1 MVPSRI
7 RCESGLF
14 VGVDRFASQPRGQW
28 LNAPGE
34 DASNLAEF
42 FNRALPGD
50 SWRVLKRSSRA
61 GPSLIHVL
69 KGLNQLIAAVPAG
82 RAGIFYYAGHAEVTD
97 SGLVL
102 KTADCHDQFPS
113 DTGLRLSRVLR
124 LFKSEKQKYFLLILD
139 CCRSGTAEA
148 AAVDDIP
155 PNCCVVYACQHGDVA
170 LESAGGGVL
179 TRSLIDTFDFY
190 TQRKAARECPLD
202 FVVSNLH
209 RQIFSW
215 RPLGALSYDV
225 CGNLVDRL
233 TLPLPD
239 GREHATWDLDM
250 NLVVKYRF
258 ADRADFQ
265 RAFVSVVKLLA
276 EWHALPLNSRAAK
289 EYIDEQLG
297 YDRRALTE
305 DGDADAELYLDVK
318 VPLSADHR
326 KPSALLANI
335 LEHVKSDDPETVTIR
350 WPRPLK
356 PVIFQMFKHTVQ
368 QGEWGQATSQGNYA
382 LWWRSEHVGKQF
394 RGSAWV
400 DTDDCSTR
408 VVMACETLDAVPV
421 RMKFLLPR
429 LTDLVDLMLAIRA

>member
-14 VGVDRFASQPRGQW
+14 VGVDRFASQPRQQW

-34 DASNLAEF
+34 DASNLADY

-50 SWRVLKRSSRA
+50 SWRVLKRSTRS
-61 GPSLIHVL
+61 GPSLINVL
-69 KGLNQLIAAVPAG
+69 KGLNQLVASVRVG
-82 RAGIFYYAGHAEVTD
+82 RAGVFYYAGHAEVTD

-139 CCRSGTAEA
+139 CCRSGSAEA

-155 PNCCVVYACQHGDVA
+155 PNCCVVYACQHGEVA
-170 LESAGGGVL
+170 LETTGGGVL

-233 TLPLPD
+233 VLPLPD
-239 GREHATWDLDM
+239 GREHATWDTDL

-258 ADRADFQ
+258 GDRADFQ

-276 EWHALPLNSRAAK
+276 EWHALPLSSRAAK

-297 YDRRALTE
+297 YDGRALAE
-305 DGDADAELYLDVK
+305 ESDGGGELYLDVK

-335 LEHVKSDDPETVTIR
+335 LEHVRTDDPETVTIR
-350 WPRPLK
+350 WPRSLK
-356 PVIFQMFKHTVQ
+356 PAIFQVLKHTVEG
-368 QGEWGQATSQGNYA
+368 GEWAQASPRGDYA
-382 LWWRSEHVGKQF
+382 LRWRSESSGKQF

-400 DTDDCSTR
+400 ENDDASTR
-408 VVMACETLDAVPV
+408 VVIGCETLDAVPV
-421 RMKFLLPR
+421 RTKFLLPR
-429 LTDLVDLMLAIRA
+429 LTDLVDLMLAIRT